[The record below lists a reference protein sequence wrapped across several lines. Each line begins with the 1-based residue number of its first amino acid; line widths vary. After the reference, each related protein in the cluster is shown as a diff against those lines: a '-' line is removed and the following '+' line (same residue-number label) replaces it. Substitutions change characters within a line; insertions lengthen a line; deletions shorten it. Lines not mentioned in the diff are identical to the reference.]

1 MKFTMVRRRNSDSC
15 LRTPKHK
22 AFGYGFS
29 LAHTSSLSQRL
40 HDFIFEAVNAQT
52 WDSDCIAHNED
63 ILYKT
68 FPHLSHVIN
77 SFCEEVDGF
86 VKRLKAQAN
95 PEDAEI
101 IMISTNDIG
110 ERVTQELSTGCQ
122 VPDNNILDTTSF
134 AYKDVPDVNDVLES
148 QFEELMYA
156 SSENDGSG
164 HSSGGSAL
172 GLDEENSS
180 GDDEAPTFVE
190 SVQDNGSWDSSSHRT
205 LHETT
210 QISAT
215 GIVALDK
222 LDESATWSQTQS
234 QSGSIFPMLEDDDQ
248 CMRTGDEKS
257 DKNHPDP
264 IVSADIPF
272 RPEEG
277 NQGGE
282 EYSSEVEHSEGVEE
296 EAQPQEK
303 EKEGGVEE
311 EDEEEEDDDDDDE
324 EDEDELDK
332 HNDNSHIQAL
342 KKQAQQGASKKR
354 HAPSRKPPK
363 KRMKTN
369 PETQVRALDSTRMLE
384 LSLADLPELPRGTI
398 EPHAVYLML
407 QNRCQHQPEE
417 DLRLLTKLFF
427 LIGSPPAVAQ
437 LQDAVLTIRRQ
448 MVSRTQN
455 STSMAHI
462 SHWLDQVELSAPLAR
477 RYGIIS
483 LSQRRRELEKW
494 HKDQNGLR
502 QSSRRRKS
510 MKSNMTP
517 RGGGTE
523 GGSSTASKTDAAA
536 LHDLVVECYP
546 HLRIPV
552 RGSPDPQD
560 DEFVRKKS
568 QLQYRLSAARNYVLL
583 QEMISTGAVALI
595 PIEGISATK

>member
-1 MKFTMVRRRNSDSC
+1 

-29 LAHTSSLSQRL
+29 LAHTSSLSQKL
-40 HDFIFEAVNAQT
+40 HDFILEAVNAQT
-52 WDSDCIAHNED
+52 WDDDCIAHSED
-63 ILYKT
+63 VLCKT
-68 FPHLSHVIN
+68 FPHLSDVIN
-77 SFCEEVDGF
+77 SFCGEVDGF
-86 VKRLKAQAN
+86 VKRLKAQSLN
-95 PEDAEI
+95 PEDAEV
-101 IMISTNDIG
+101 IMRSNDDIG
-110 ERVTQELSTGCQ
+110 ERVTQKLLTGCW
-122 VPDNNILDTTSF
+122 VPDNNILDTTPF
-134 AYKDVPDVNDVLES
+134 AYKDVPNVNGDLES
-148 QFEELMYA
+148 QFEEFMYA
-156 SSENDGSG
+156 SSENDGSE
-164 HSSGGSAL
+164 HPSGGSAL
-172 GLDEENSS
+172 GLDEEYSG
-180 GDDEAPTFVE
+180 GDDEAPTSVE
-190 SVQDNGSWDSSSHRT
+190 IVQDNGSWDSSSHRT

-210 QISAT
+210 QTSAT
-215 GIVALDK
+215 GIVASDK
-222 LDESATWSQTQS
+222 SDESTTWSQTHAQL
-234 QSGSIFPMLEDDDQ
+234 GNIFPILGDDDES
-248 CMRTGDEKS
+248 MRTDDGES

-264 IVSADIPF
+264 IVSVDIPF
-272 RPEEG
+272 RPDEG
-277 NQGGE
+277 NQIGE
-282 EYSSEVEHSEGVEE
+282 KYSSEVEH
-296 EAQPQEK
+296 P
-303 EKEGGVEE
+303 EGG
-311 EDEEEEDDDDDDE
+311 EEEEEGEEGEEEGEGEGDE
-324 EDEDELDK
+324 EDEYELDERT
-332 HNDNSHIQAL
+332 NNPRIQAL
-342 KKQAQQGASKKR
+342 KKQAQQGANKKR
-354 HAPSRKPPK
+354 HAPNREPSK

-369 PETQVRALDSTRMLE
+369 PKTSYEAAETQVRALDSTRALE
-384 LSLADLPELPRGTI
+384 LSLADLPELPHGTI
-398 EPHAVYLML
+398 EPHTVYLML
-407 QNRCQHQPEE
+407 QDRCQHQPEE

-427 LIGSPPAVAQ
+427 LIGSPSAVAQ

-455 STSMAHI
+455 PTSMAHI

-510 MKSNMTP
+510 LKNYMPP

-546 HLRIPV
+546 HLRMPV

-583 QEMISTGAVALI
+583 EETISTGAVALI